1 MQGDRVIGALIG
13 LAGAVSNSGKT
24 ERTDEIVREAFLQRK
39 CAEKEDELIAE
50 IRREKYTISPNCE
63 TCPNP
68 CGNTSEYDMVKF
80 YEADADVVEAK
91 EQLILAME
99 RKLSQQEEVP
109 ELIYHGISFLGYDL
123 EWEAYERLTAEL
135 KNGK

>member
-13 LAGAVSNSGKT
+13 LAGAVSNNGKT

-99 RKLSQQEEVP
+99 RKLSQQEKVP
-109 ELIYHGISFLGYDL
+109 ELIYRGISFLGYDL
-123 EWEAYERLTAEL
+123 EREAYERLTAEL

>member
-1 MQGDRVIGALIG
+1 MNHMQDLSPKYIAD
-13 LAGAVSNSGKT
+13 LAKKVSN
-24 ERTDEIVREAFLQRK
+24 
-39 CAEKEDELIAE
+39 
-50 IRREKYTISPNCE
+50 TIWDNYKS
-63 TCPNP
+63 
-68 CGNTSEYDMVKF
+68 YDMVKF

-109 ELIYHGISFLGYDL
+109 ELIYRGISFLEYDL

>member
-99 RKLSQQEEVP
+99 RRRKCRS
-109 ELIYHGISFLGYDL
+109 
-123 EWEAYERLTAEL
+123 
-135 KNGK
+135 